1 MSNVHAV
8 MEVFLYSCWVF
19 VNLGEDL
26 FTMRKDVFENQGDEF
41 YKASKEAYYVIRGE
55 CWQ

>member
-8 MEVFLYSCWVF
+8 MKVFLYSCWVF

-26 FTMRKDVFENQGDEF
+26 SAMKKDVFENQGDEF